1 MIRCNVCLLV
11 AGLIVGTA
19 LTSAAP
25 ATADGGWVAVAKS
38 PSRESLDWAGGP
50 NRSQADAER
59 SALLQCA
66 RLQRASDCYLVAS
79 GPNCAAVAWDVAE
92 PLNNAYG
99 AVGLTPAAALGAAE
113 AAAGPF
119 ANGPEVRCSYLSR
132 G

>member
-1 MIRCNVCLLV
+1 MIRCSVSVLVVGLMMGAAVYV
-11 AGLIVGTA
+11 AG
-19 LTSAAP
+19 P

-50 NRSQADAER
+50 NQSQVDAEV
-59 SALLQCA
+59 SALQQCA
-66 RLQRASDCYLVAS
+66 RLQHATDCYLVAS

-92 PLNNAYG
+92 PLNHAYG
-99 AVGLTPAAALGAAE
+99 AVGVTPAAALSAAE

-119 ANGPEVRCSYLSR
+119 ANEPEVRCSYLGR